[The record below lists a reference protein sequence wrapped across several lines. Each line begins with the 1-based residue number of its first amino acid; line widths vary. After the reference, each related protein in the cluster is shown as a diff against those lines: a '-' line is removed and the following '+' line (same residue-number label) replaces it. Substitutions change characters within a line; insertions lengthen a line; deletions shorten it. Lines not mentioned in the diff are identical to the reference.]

1 MDLRR
6 TNPLPIGSDLM
17 TDDMFIESRPSIVF
31 LGDSLTQ
38 DGRWAEWFPDRETQN
53 LGVGGNTTDDVVA
66 RLDDVVA
73 LQPEVVVLLVGTNDL
88 STRKSVEHVVRNIE
102 YVLVTLRRA
111 LPGARMLLQSIMP
124 RGREFAAR
132 IQDANRHLRQFAPS
146 VKVQYL
152 DLWPTLALEDGE
164 LDPALSGDRLHLNDT
179 GYERWLG
186 ELRPGL
192 ERLDDAPPMSRPITI
207 IRNQG
212 S

>member
-17 TDDMFIESRPSIVF
+17 TDDTFIESRPSIVF
-31 LGDSLTQ
+31 LGDSLTH

-53 LGVGGNTTDDVVA
+53 LGVGGNTT
-66 RLDDVVA
+66 DDVVA

-146 VKVQYL
+146 VNVQYL

-164 LDPALSGDRLHLNDT
+164 LDPALSDDRLHLNDA

-212 S
+212 